1 MIVNDFT
8 NKACEGD
15 VEDFYGYL
23 TPKRPKVR
31 LNAFEDESPPIE
43 GDDKD
48 STNQPS
54 VDISLE
60 KQCQAESVDNTSD
73 KEHLTSRQR
82 PFRKPAFSS
91 MNHLLSRSSEI

>member
-1 MIVNDFT
+1 
-8 NKACEGD
+8 
-15 VEDFYGYL
+15 
-23 TPKRPKVR
+23 
-31 LNAFEDESPPIE
+31 
-43 GDDKD
+43 
-48 STNQPS
+48 
-54 VDISLE
+54 LE